1 MSVNPCAR
9 AGRAADSVRMAMTT
23 PPAVEPA
30 PAAGSGKIRIR
41 ALVRASGGPRY
52 AVAIVVDAI
61 GTGMLRPFLLLYGI
75 DVLRL
80 TPPVAG
86 LAMTVGVVAGLVG
99 TPLMGRWLDRGV
111 RSAAVAAAM
120 FVRVI
125 GTALLLVA
133 PAGTSATVWVF
144 VLASLVLGVGNQT
157 SRVAH
162 AALVATVS
170 AGRERDAALA
180 VSYSVR
186 NAGLGLG
193 ALVATAGLA
202 GGTAALRELAV
213 GTAAAYLVATVLT
226 RSVRVRA
233 DRPAGAAQDAA
244 SGAGVVVPRM
254 GRLLAA
260 NVIFVFCLSVPE
272 VALPLVL
279 VTELHAAA
287 VWASAVFVANT
298 VLVVALQVPVTVWM
312 ARFSRSTALAVS
324 GVVIAASYLGFFG
337 AVTLGHGWAAPA
349 IAVVSVLSTLGE
361 IIYAGSATALVAA
374 MAPER
379 VLGRA
384 LGRFT
389 LSTGFSLAVAPAV
402 ITALATHGEA
412 ALWLPLAAATLL
424 AAAAV
429 SR

>member
-1 MSVNPCAR
+1 MATTTSPSP
-9 AGRAADSVRMAMTT
+9 AA
-23 PPAVEPA
+23 EPA
-30 PAAGSGKIRIR
+30 PAAEPGKIRLR
-41 ALVRASGGPRY
+41 TLVRASGGPRY
-52 AVAIVVDAI
+52 AVAVIVDAV

-99 TPLMGRWLDRGV
+99 TPLMGRWLDHGV

-125 GTALLLVA
+125 GTALLLIA

-144 VLASLVLGVGNQT
+144 ILASLVLGVGDQT
-157 SRVAH
+157 SKVART
-162 AALVATVS
+162 ALIATVS

-180 VSYSVR
+180 ASYAVR

-202 GGTAALRELAV
+202 GGTAALRELAI
-213 GTAAAYLVATVLT
+213 GTAAAYLVATILT
-226 RSVRVRA
+226 WSVRVRA
-233 DRPAGAAQDAA
+233 DHQAAAAQDAA
-244 SGAGVVVPRM
+244 PVVGGVPQM

-272 VALPLVL
+272 VALPLIL
-279 VTELHAAA
+279 VTVLHASA
-287 VWASAVFVANT
+287 VWAAGVFVANT

-312 ARFSRSTALAVS
+312 ARFSRQTALAVS
-324 GVVIAASYLGFFG
+324 GIVIAASYLGFLG
-337 AVTLGHGWAAPA
+337 AVELGHGWAAPA
-349 IAVVSVLSTLGE
+349 VAAVSVLSTLGE
-361 IIYAGSATALVAA
+361 IIYSGSATALVAA
-374 MAPER
+374 MAPEH

-402 ITALATHGEA
+402 ITALAAHGEA

-424 AAAAV
+424 SAAAV
-429 SR
+429 RR